1 MTGSNLCT
9 VSYVKSF
16 VSRVG
21 WREMYSTKFQV
32 MYSDGYYLGPQLPA
46 SLSAAELDRTGIMI
60 HSDEAMVDKIS

>member
-16 VSRVG
+16 VLRVG
-21 WREMYSTKFQV
+21 WREMYLTKFQV
-32 MYSDGYYLGPQLPA
+32 MCSDGYCLGPQLPA